1 MSYVVRVNPISE
13 NSEGISTLWTLAYA
27 ETEKKRGGAEL
38 LATIRRNV
46 TYTDLLDHLIKSECL
61 WSAGNDEGTVGFAL
75 YRDRVV
81 EALYVDRSCRRQG
94 IARSMLTALREL
106 EEPPLDAYA
115 LPGDR
120 ATKSIY
126 ESIGWKARLLTMRG
140 E

>member
-1 MSYVVRVNPISE
+1 VLVQPITE
-13 NSEGISTLWTLAYA
+13 NSEWLTSLWTLAYGEA
-27 ETEKKRGGAEL
+27 EKKRGGPEL
-38 LATIRRNV
+38 LLTIQRDV
-46 TYTDLLDHLIKSECL
+46 THGELLDHLVEGKCL
-61 WSAGNDEGTVGFAL
+61 WGASNDDDVIVGFAL

-81 EALYVDRSCRRQG
+81 ETLYVDRHFRRQG
-94 IARSMLTALREL
+94 IARSLLVALREL
-106 EEPPLDAYA
+106 PHPPLDAYA

>member
-1 MSYVVRVNPISE
+1 MKVHPIIETSE
-13 NSEGISTLWTLAYA
+13 EVASLWAHAIA
-27 ETEKKRGGAEL
+27 EAEKKRGGPEL
-38 LATIRRNV
+38 LFTIQRGESEAR
-46 TYTDLLDHLIKSECL
+46 LLERLIEAKCL
-61 WSAGNDEGTVGFAL
+61 WSASNDDNVIVGFAL

-81 EALYVDRSCRRQG
+81 EALYVDRHVRRQG
-94 IARSMLTALREL
+94 IGRSMLTTLREL
-106 EEPPLDAYA
+106 PDPPLDAYA